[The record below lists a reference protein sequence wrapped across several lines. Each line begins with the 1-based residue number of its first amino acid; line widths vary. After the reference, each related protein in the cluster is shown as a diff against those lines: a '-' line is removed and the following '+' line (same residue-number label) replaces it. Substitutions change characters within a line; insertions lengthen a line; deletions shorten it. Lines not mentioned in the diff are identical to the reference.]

1 MSFSGVTV
9 EHRSQEVEALRSFL
23 IYSLIGSLALHIG
36 VLSSGIGNF
45 LMRVPQEI
53 DEPIEVAII
62 DIPSEEPEKPPE
74 VIPEEIKIPEPSKII
89 TSNET
94 PASPGKSEM
103 ALESKPQITTPS
115 PVPPPPQQTKVA
127 TEKPQP
133 TSTPPKDIATKT
145 ESVLTS
151 QSSQSTIVAP
161 PTNQGSEKLRAALSG
176 LRDSRESQ
184 TSSNVVESNQPSST
198 NSVPQ
203 ASTAPSTNNTR
214 VKRSPIAAAPTTPQ
228 IRTESENNNRGGNS
242 RGAGNGRAACS
253 QCNASYPEFAKRR
266 GIEGRVEVAVD
277 TDAKGNVTNVRIVNS
292 SGNSRLDEETLR
304 QARNWKL
311 KPAEGGRQGVSIA
324 TEFALQGSQR
334 HRQVQERKRQ
344 QEAQA
349 RERSRQ
355 RAASSPSSP
364 SETSTPAANTTSQP
378 RTRRETTPA
387 AKPAPVTRPAAATP
401 VRQPRQPTQ
410 NTATGSSSGT
420 RTTPTPSQ
428 RNVRESLRNVR
439 RQRTPNNS
447 AQQSQPSTNRRPRP
461 TANTSSPSQ
470 NNLRNS
476 LRRSRQAEPSEAASQ
491 E

>member
-62 DIPSEEPEKPPE
+62 DTPAEEPEKPPE

-94 PASPGKSEM
+94 PGSPGKSEI

-115 PVPPPPQQTKVA
+115 PVVPPPPQQTKVA

-133 TSTPPKDIATKT
+133 TSTPPKDIAARL
-145 ESVLTS
+145 ESILTS

-184 TSSNVVESNQPSST
+184 TSSVESNQPSST

-203 ASTAPSTNNTR
+203 ASTPSTNNTR
-214 VKRSPIAAAPTTPQ
+214 VKRPPIAAAPTTPQ
-228 IRTESENNNRGGNS
+228 IRTESENNRGGNS
-242 RGAGNGRAACS
+242 RGAGNGRADCS
-253 QCNASYPEFAKRR
+253 QCNASYPEFAKRQ

-334 HRQVQERKRQ
+334 YRQVQERKRQ

-401 VRQPRQPTQ
+401 VREPRQPVQ
-410 NTATGSSSGT
+410 NTAAGSSSGT

-439 RQRTPNNS
+439 RQRTSNNS
-447 AQQSQPSTNRRPRP
+447 AQQSQPSANRRPRP

-476 LRRSRQAEPSEAASQ
+476 LRRSRQADPEATSQ